1 MAASSFFKTLGTVLL
16 KVVAFWVLLVA
27 AYLALGRQFFPY
39 IERYTEQ
46 VEAILGQ
53 QLGTE
58 VSIGELSGE
67 WRQFNPILIAER
79 VRIGDTLAVR
89 RVLLEPSLLQSLV
102 NLSPVFKRFE
112 VTGFIARLEQ
122 QPDGWRMTGLTGASP
137 GDRLSIDRLSTLLRQ
152 QREVEFDEV
161 RLRIEPQYLPGM
173 TVVMDQ
179 GRMTGHGE
187 DNWLRANAR
196 LLYNDLEVPLELQL
210 ESTMRDNDYDVELY
224 ARHGQLDFAPWLTS
238 RWPYMTELNLA
249 GEYWAN
255 LENNSWQDLT
265 VRLFSDR
272 TRLSGTES
280 ELVFGDIETELY
292 AERAPSGFDLWV
304 NHLGHRLQ
312 AGDRE
317 TRDSGPT
324 KARLSKRGNQ
334 WRAQWDRLPVA
345 PLSSWLALN
354 DGSGF
359 WSNAF
364 PTGQLQQGKLTFNT
378 EDWQSLRLTAEV
390 SDATLR
396 PFAGIPGI
404 DRIQGDLRVEGPV
417 ARLNYAQPN
426 VNLALPELYRDNFL
440 FNQLDGHLN
449 VRWWPGLGVQLEGRN
464 QGRVAPNAGQGN
476 SVSVSNHWQVDLPP
490 PSVVA
495 EGEREVNLR
504 LAIEAPEADRDWAV
518 RLTPDEQIGP
528 TAKPWIRDNLLAA
541 DLSDIQ
547 FVYAGGFR
555 DGRPVQAEIG
565 LTGRFDR
572 ARLTFDDA
580 WPVIEQ
586 GSGRVELDLSS
597 LAVSAESGQMGDISL
612 ERGELRL
619 PFRDNRVDMTL
630 EATGDSGYALALFQD
645 GPLAGLAQGVVDDWQ
660 AEGRAQAR
668 LDLSIPFDGGAP
680 EVELAGRLADTRLV
694 IPDYDLDMSSIEGDL
709 NYNEGQ
715 GLFARQLTGEVF
727 GALHRVALRT
737 EENEM
742 GLTVEL
748 DVAGDTPLDDWGRWL
763 DDAWLSAQDYRVP
776 AEARI
781 RIEPDGT
788 EINIR
793 STLQNLPLDAPPPLG
808 KAANDREEL
817 AVRIRLDQR
826 DWMRLDVDYNRD
838 LSAYFEFDA
847 DRALQR
853 GSVALGLPL
862 KVHDDTG
869 VFFDAHLDR
878 ADAEAWWRAIDG
890 VVGHYAVDNNEGME
904 ASQTDWVRE
913 INLTGEHW
921 TYLGMEWHEPTVQIQ
936 RNDDAWLANV
946 EAEEGR
952 GRILIP
958 HNDEPLFADIAF
970 LSLTTPDDDAEADG
984 AEPEKAVDPLR
995 EARPFDVPAM
1005 SIQVAQLS
1013 IDDRDFG
1020 NWRAEVVQGEDEV
1033 RAENLVGD
1041 MTGAR
1046 LNGTLAWRYQDAAHR
1061 SRFDG
1066 TVTTGNINTLLRS
1079 WGYAPV
1085 LVSEN
1090 GQFELDLDWNGSPA
1104 FFDFARLRG
1113 RIGLQLNNGAILELD
1128 EYEGVKLIGLLNFT
1142 RVLRRLAL
1150 DFSDLI
1156 RDGITYDVI
1165 EGELLFDR
1173 GFARVGEKLVI
1184 DGPATKFR
1192 FSGDA
1197 DLIRDQLDVDM
1208 VMTVPLSSTFPLVA
1222 LLAGVSPQAAA
1233 AIYVTE
1239 RVFNNELERLS
1250 SARMHVTGSLDAP
1263 EIRFYRVFDN
1273 SSGQQAPSVGD
1284 RLKNVVPGGNNP

>member
-16 KVVAFWVLLVA
+16 KVAAFWVLLVA

-39 IERYTEQ
+39 IERYTDQ
-46 VEAILGQ
+46 VEAILSQ
-53 QLGTE
+53 QLGTD
-58 VSIGELSGE
+58 VSIGELTGE

-89 RVLLEPSLLQSLV
+89 RVLVEPSLMQSLV

-112 VTGFIARLEQ
+112 LTGFIARLEQ

-152 QREVEFDEV
+152 QREVRFEEV
-161 RLRIEPQYLPGM
+161 RLQIEPQHLPGM

-179 GRMTGHGE
+179 GRMTGFGE
-187 DNWLRANAR
+187 DNWVRANAR
-196 LLYNDLEVPLELQL
+196 LLYKDLEVPLELQL
-210 ESTMRDNDYDVELY
+210 ESTMQAADYDVELY
-224 ARHGQLDFAPWLTS
+224 ARHGQLDFAPWLAT
-238 RWPYMTELNLA
+238 RWPSMSELQMA

-255 LENNSWQDLT
+255 FENNSWRNLT
-265 VRLFSDR
+265 VRLFGDR
-272 TRLSGTES
+272 TRLAGTES
-280 ELVFGDIETELY
+280 DLVLSDIESELY
-292 AERAPSGFDLWV
+292 AERTANGFDLWV

-312 AGDRE
+312 AGERAA
-317 TRDSGPT
+317 RDNGPV
-324 KARLSKRGNQ
+324 KARLSKRGSQ
-334 WRAQWDRLPVA
+334 WQAQWDRLPVA
-345 PLSSWLALN
+345 PLSGWLALN
-354 DGSGF
+354 DSSRF
-359 WSNAF
+359 WSSAF
-364 PTGQLQQGKLTFNT
+364 PTGQLRQGKLTLNT
-378 EDWQSLRLTAEV
+378 AEWQSLRLTAQVTEA
-390 SDATLR
+390 SMQ

-404 DRIQGDLRVEGPV
+404 NPIQGDLRVEGPV
-417 ARLNYAQPN
+417 ARLNYDQPN
-426 VNLALPELYRDNFL
+426 VSLALPDLYRGNFL
-440 FNQLDGHLN
+440 FNQLTGHLN
-449 VRWWPGLGVQLEGRN
+449 ARWWPGQGVLLEGRN
-464 QGRVAPNAGQGN
+464 RGRVAPDAGQDD
-476 SVSVSNHWQVDLPP
+476 SVAVSNHWQVDLPP

-495 EGEREVNLR
+495 DGEREVNLR
-504 LAIEAPEADRDWAV
+504 LAIEAPEADRNWAV
-518 RLTPDEQIGP
+518 RLTPDAQIGS
-528 TAKPWIRDNLLAA
+528 TAKPWIRHNLLAA
-541 DLSDIQ
+541 DLRDIQ
-547 FVYAGGFR
+547 FVYAGSFR
-555 DGRPVQAEIG
+555 GGKPVQTEIG
-565 LTGRFDR
+565 LTGSFDQ
-572 ARLTFDDA
+572 ARVRFDDA

-586 GSGRVELDLSS
+586 GRGRVGLNMASLSVEADTGRMGGFEL
-597 LAVSAESGQMGDISL
+597 EQG
-612 ERGELRL
+612 RLRL

-630 EATGDSGYALALFQD
+630 DATGDSREALALFQD
-645 GPLAGLAQGVVDDWQ
+645 GPLGEIDQGVVDDWQ
-660 AEGRAQAR
+660 AGGRARAR
-668 LDLSIPFDGGAP
+668 LELSVPFDGGIP
-680 EVELAGRLADTRLV
+680 DVSLSGRLDGTRLV
-694 IPDYDLDMSSIEGDL
+694 MPEYNLDIRGIEGDI
-709 NYNEGQ
+709 NYNDRQ
-715 GLFARQLTGEVF
+715 GLFAEQLIGQVF
-727 GALHRVALRT
+727 DTPHRLALRT
-737 EENEM
+737 EDTDVGM
-742 GLTVEL
+742 AVEL
-748 DVAGDTPLDDWGRWL
+748 DVEGETPLDGWGRWL
-763 DDAWLSAQDYRVP
+763 DDPWLSAQAYRVP
-776 AEARI
+776 ADARI
-781 RIEPDGT
+781 RIEPRGT
-788 EINIR
+788 EINVR
-793 STLQNLPLDAPPPLG
+793 SSLQNLPLDAPEPLG
-808 KAANDREEL
+808 KAADDVEEL
-817 AVRIRLDQR
+817 ALRIRFDQR

-838 LSAYFEFDA
+838 LDAYFEFDA
-847 DRALQR
+847 NQTLQR
-853 GSVALGLPL
+853 GSVALGRPL
-862 KVHDDTG
+862 IVHDDSG

-878 ADAEAWWRAIDG
+878 ADVDAWWTALDRVIA
-890 VVGHYAVDNNEGME
+890 HYATAGNGDVSS
-904 ASQTDWVRE
+904 SQTDWVRE
-913 INLTGEHW
+913 INLSGERW
-921 TYLGMEWHEPTVQIQ
+921 SYLGMDWTKPTVQVQ
-936 RNDDAWLANV
+936 RNSDAWLANV
-946 EAEEGR
+946 EAQEGR

-958 HNDEPLFADIAF
+958 HDNEPLFADIAF
-970 LSLTTPDDDAEADG
+970 LSLTTPDSTEVDET
-984 AEPEKAVDPLR
+984 ELENEVDPLR
-995 EARPFDVPAM
+995 GARPNDVPAM

-1046 LNGTLAWRYQDAAHR
+1046 LSGSLVWRYQDAAHR
-1061 SRFDG
+1061 SQFDG
-1066 TVTTGNINTLLRS
+1066 AVTTGNINTLLRT

-1090 GQFELDLDWNGSPA
+1090 GQFDLDLDWRGSPA

-1113 RIGLQLNNGAILELD
+1113 RIGLQLNNGSILELD

-1250 SARMHVTGSLDAP
+1250 SARMHVTGSLDEP

-1284 RLKNVVPGGNNP
+1284 RLKNVVPGSTNP

>member
-16 KVVAFWVLLVA
+16 KVAAFWVLLVA

-39 IERYTEQ
+39 IERYTDQ
-46 VEAILGQ
+46 VEAILSQ
-53 QLGTE
+53 QLGTD
-58 VSIGELSGE
+58 VSIGELTGE

-89 RVLLEPSLLQSLV
+89 RVLVEPSLLQSLV

-112 VTGFIARLEQ
+112 LTGFIARLEQ

-137 GDRLSIDRLSTLLRQ
+137 GDRLSIDRLSALLRQ
-152 QREVEFDEV
+152 QREVMFEEV
-161 RLRIEPQYLPGM
+161 RLQIEPRYLPGM

-179 GRMTGHGE
+179 GRMTGYGE

-210 ESTMRDNDYDVELY
+210 ESTLQAGDYDVELY
-224 ARHGQLDFAPWLTS
+224 ARHGQLDFAPWLAT
-238 RWPYMTELNLA
+238 RWPGMSELHMA
-249 GEYWAN
+249 GEYWAH
-255 LENNSWQDLT
+255 LENNSWQNLT
-265 VRLFSDR
+265 VRLFGDR
-272 TRLSGTES
+272 TRLAGTES
-280 ELVFGDIETELY
+280 DLVLSDIETELY
-292 AERAPSGFDLWV
+292 AERTTNGFDLWV

-312 AGDRE
+312 VGGRAA
-317 TRDSGPT
+317 RDSAPV
-324 KARLSKRGNQ
+324 KARLSKRGTQ
-334 WRAQWDRLPVA
+334 WQAQWDRLPVA
-345 PLSSWLALN
+345 PLSGWLALN
-354 DGSGF
+354 DGSRF

-364 PTGQLQQGKLTFNT
+364 PTGQLRQGKLTVNT

-390 SDATLR
+390 TEATLR
-396 PFAGIPGI
+396 PYAGIPGI

-417 ARLNYAQPN
+417 ARLNYDQPN
-426 VNLALPELYRDNFL
+426 VTVALPDLYRGDFR
-440 FNQLDGHLN
+440 FNRLNGHLN
-449 VRWWPGLGVQLEGRN
+449 ARWWPGLGVQLEGRN
-464 QGRVAPNAGQGN
+464 QGRVAPDAGQEN
-476 SVSVSNHWQVDLPP
+476 PVSVSNHWQVDLPP

-495 EGEREVNLR
+495 DGEREVNLR

-528 TAKPWIRDNLLAA
+528 IAKPWIRDNLLAA
-541 DLSDIQ
+541 DLSDLQ

-555 DGRPVQAEIG
+555 EGRPVQAEIG
-565 LTGRFDR
+565 LTGRFDQ
-572 ARLTFDDA
+572 ARVQFDEA

-586 GSGRVELDLSS
+586 GSGRVGLNLAS
-597 LAVSAESGQMGDISL
+597 LTVSAETGRMGGIEL
-612 ERGELRL
+612 EQGTLRL
-619 PFRDNRVDMTL
+619 PFQDNRVNMTL
-630 EATGDSGYALALFQD
+630 DATGDSGEALALFQD
-645 GPLAGLAQGVVDDWQ
+645 GPLAELGQGVVDDWRT
-660 AEGRAQAR
+660 EGRARAR
-668 LDLSIPFDGGAP
+668 LDLSVPFDGGVP
-680 EVELAGRLADTRLV
+680 EVRLTGRLDGTRLV
-694 IPDYDLDMSSIEGDL
+694 MPEYDLDIRGIEGDI
-709 NYNEGQ
+709 NYNDRQ
-715 GLFARQLTGEVF
+715 GLFAEQLIGQVF
-727 GALHRVALRT
+727 GTPHRLALRT
-737 EENEM
+737 EENELGM
-742 GLTVEL
+742 AVEL
-748 DVAGDTPLDDWGRWL
+748 DVEGDTPLDGWGRWL
-763 DDAWLSAQDYRVP
+763 GDPWLAAQAYRVP

-788 EINIR
+788 DINIR
-793 STLQNLPLDAPPPLG
+793 STLLNLPLDAPEPLG
-808 KAANDREEL
+808 KAANEAEEL
-817 AVRIRLDQR
+817 ALRIRFDQR

-838 LSAYFEFDA
+838 LDAYFEFDA
-847 DRALQR
+847 NQTLQR
-853 GSVALGLPL
+853 GSVALGRPL
-862 KVHDDTG
+862 KVHDDSG

-878 ADAEAWWRAIDG
+878 ADVEAWWNAIDS
-890 VVGHYAVDNNEGME
+890 VIGHYTTENSGEVD

-913 INLTGEHW
+913 INLSGGQW
-921 TYLGMEWHEPTVQIQ
+921 TYLGLDWNEPTVQVQ
-936 RNDDAWLANV
+936 RNSDAWLANV
-946 EAEEGR
+946 EAREGR

-958 HNDEPLFADIAF
+958 HKDEPLFADIAF
-970 LSLTTPDDDAEADG
+970 LSLTTPDG
-984 AEPEKAVDPLR
+984 TEPDETELEDEVDPLR
-995 EARPFDVPAM
+995 QARPSDVPAM

-1020 NWRAEVVQGEDEV
+1020 NWRAEVVQGEGEV

-1046 LNGTLAWRYQDAAHR
+1046 LGGTLVWRYEDAAHR

-1066 TVTTGNINTLLRS
+1066 DVTTGNINTLLRS

-1090 GQFELDLDWNGSPA
+1090 GQFELDLDWAGSPA

-1156 RDGITYDVI
+1156 RDGITYDTI

-1250 SARMHVTGSLDAP
+1250 SARMHVTGSLDEP

-1284 RLKNVVPGGNNP
+1284 RLKNVVPGSNNP